1 MSSIRHL
8 MQSDLKIA
16 NLGLPSF
23 RDDLQAAGASV
34 LSINWSPP
42 LAGDAQAGWSLAT
55 LMPGDDI
62 GDAIDA
68 ANKVALERVLGAEPM
83 WLDCLPARD
92 ALVGMTDRTILHSGP
107 PVAWEDMAGPMQGAI
122 IGAMLFEGLAPDD
135 VAARKMCEQ
144 GAIEFSPCHHL
155 NAVGPMAGVI
165 SASMPVLVIEDAN
178 GGNRAFSNL
187 NEGLGKALRFGA
199 YGEDVLC
206 RLAWMRDVL
215 GPALSVIA
223 RSLGGVNLKS
233 ITAQA
238 LQMGDECHNR
248 NQAATSLLFRQI
260 APALVRSDFPK
271 DQIPDVLDFIAGNN
285 HFYLNF
291 SMAAA
296 KVALMAGANVPNS
309 SLVTVMA
316 RNGVEFGI
324 QMSSTGNQ
332 WFTGTAQMVKG
343 LYFPGFGEDDAAPD
357 LGDSAITETM
367 GIGGF
372 AMAAAP
378 GIVQFVGGTPETA
391 KQYTREMYE
400 ITLGRNPT
408 YSLAPLGFIGAPT
421 GIDVRL
427 VADKSILPLINTG
440 IAHKDAGVGQIGAG
454 LVSPPIECFA
464 SALAALADQF
474 ADAK

>member
-1 MSSIRHL
+1 MSSIRDL
-8 MQSDLKIA
+8 IQSDLKIA

-23 RDDLQAAGASV
+23 RDDLEAAGASV
-34 LSINWSPP
+34 ISIDWSPP
-42 LAGDAQAGWSLAT
+42 LSGDVDAGWSLAT
-55 LMPGDDI
+55 MMSGDDI

-199 YGEDVLC
+199 YGEDVLS

-223 RSLGGVNLKS
+223 RALGGVNLKS

-248 NQAATSLLFRQI
+248 NQAATSLLFREI
-260 APALVRSDFPK
+260 VPALVRSDFPK

-408 YSLAPLGFIGAPT
+408 YSLPPLGFIGTPT

-427 VADKSILPLINTG
+427 VADKNILPLINTG

-474 ADAK
+474 AGAK

>member
-1 MSSIRHL
+1 MSPIRDL

-23 RDDLQAAGASV
+23 CGDLEAAGVSV
-34 LSINWSPP
+34 ISIDWSPP
-42 LAGDAQAGWSLAT
+42 LAGDADAGWSLANM
-55 LMPGDDI
+55 MPGDDI

-68 ANKVALERVLGAEPM
+68 ANKVAHERVLGAQPM

-92 ALVGMTDRTILHSGP
+92 ALVGMTNRTILHSGP

-122 IGAMLFEGLAPDD
+122 IGAILFEGLAPDGA
-135 VAARKMCEQ
+135 AARNMCEQ

-199 YGEDVLC
+199 YGDEVLT
-206 RLAWMRDVL
+206 RLGWMRDVL

-223 RSLGGVNLKS
+223 RSLGGVNLNS

-248 NQAATSLLFRQI
+248 NHAATSLLFREI
-260 APALVRSDFPK
+260 VPALVRSDLPK
-271 DQIPDVLDFIAGNN
+271 DQIADVLDFIAGNN

-332 WFTGTAQMVKG
+332 WFTGPAQMVKG
-343 LYFPGFGEDDAAPD
+343 LYFPGYGEDHAAPD
-357 LGDSAITETM
+357 LGDSAITEAM

-378 GIVQFVGGTPETA
+378 AIVQFVGGTPDTA
-391 KQYTREMYE
+391 KQYTRKMYE
-400 ITLGRNPT
+400 ITLGRNTT
-408 YSLAPLGFIGAPT
+408 YSLPPMGFIGTPT

-427 VADKSILPLINTG
+427 VADKNILPIINTG

-464 SALAALADQF
+464 SALAALANQF
-474 ADAK
+474 AAAK